1 MKVLHSFTHAL
12 LIAAMACT
20 LTACGGGD
28 DNQPDPQ
35 PSPSPTPS
43 PVTNKYVGTWLEE
56 GWSGCE
62 DSDFRLASTG
72 QRLFERYTLEL
83 IAAGGQDLQARQ
95 VSTIYE
101 DARCTV
107 RVGVKE
113 VNGSLRYQGERVR
126 NPGNQQVSVDV
137 YVYRWERGVL
147 RNEQTGEEAPM
158 NTSYRTD
165 RDQQVAGF
173 LIYARDVDDNL
184 LPPYPLEQYTDL
196 YVQGNRL
203 YIFDSNDDDDYGE
216 FFRR

>member
-1 MKVLHSFTHAL
+1 MKVLTSFTHAL

-35 PSPSPTPS
+35 PSPSPSPS
-43 PVTNKYVGTWLEE
+43 PVTNKYVGTWLGE

-83 IAAGGQDLQARQ
+83 IAAGGRDLQVRQ

-101 DARCTV
+101 DARCSV

-113 VNGSLRYQGERVR
+113 VNGSLRYRGEGVR
-126 NPGNQQVSVDV
+126 TLNKRQVGVDL
-137 YVYRWERGVL
+137 YIYHWERGVL
-147 RNEQTGEEAPM
+147 RNEQTGEEAAM
-158 NTSYRTD
+158 HADYRTD

-173 LIYARDVDDNL
+173 LIYARDVEDNL

-203 YIFDSNDDDDYGE
+203 YIFDSNDDNDYGE